1 MPRVHRRFSPEF
13 KQQVIE
19 SVLNGAVVSAVAKAK
34 ELHPELVRKWVRDF
48 RQAQLTAFAGRTSE
62 RAENARIV
70 KLERELGQIAAE
82 NFALKKALRRIK
94 ELAREKGG

>member
-1 MPRVHRRFSPEF
+1 MPRVHRRFPPDF
-13 KQQVIE
+13 KKQVVE
-19 SVLNGAVVSAVAKAK
+19 SILNGAVVSEVAKSK
-34 ELHPELVRKWVRDF
+34 DLHPELVRKWVRDF
-48 RQAQLTAFAGRTSE
+48 RQTQLDALAGRTSE
-62 RAENARIV
+62 RAENAKIV